1 MKFELYEVW
10 AEDSD
15 LIDTTSSLIEA
26 KIIAQQALDE
36 GAEFVGV
43 DSTLIKA
50 TRLTAN
56 GERVWMYGDN
66 KPKWLDQFMENN
78 FDEIAERMK
87 QSVLTRPNM
96 KQALESR

>member
-1 MKFELYEVW
+1 MTRFPI
-10 AEDSD
+10 D
-15 LIDTTSSLIEA
+15 LIFDHRGIFVTLAYEC
-26 KIIAQQALDE
+26 KDVYE
-36 GAEFVGV
+36 GNEFVGV

-50 TRLTAN
+50 TRLTVN

-87 QSVLTRPNM
+87 AAVCKRPNM
-96 KQALESR
+96 IQALGSH